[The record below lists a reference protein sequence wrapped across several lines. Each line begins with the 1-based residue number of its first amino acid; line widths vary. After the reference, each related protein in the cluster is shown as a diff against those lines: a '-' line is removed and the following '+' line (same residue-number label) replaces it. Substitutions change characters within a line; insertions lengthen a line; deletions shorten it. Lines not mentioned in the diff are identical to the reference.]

1 MTILGFTWY
10 YVLTFLA
17 VLSVLIY
24 VHEFGHYWV
33 ARRNGVRV
41 EVFSIGFGTE
51 LWGRTDR
58 HGTRWK
64 VCAIPLGGYVKMFGE
79 MMPGEGEVGG
89 EGTPERPLTPEEK
102 AESFTHKRLGQRTAI
117 VAAGPVANF
126 LFAVFLFAAV
136 FSLFGNPVPLAVVG
150 EVVPGTP
157 AATADIRP
165 GDKILAIESETVT
178 TFEDVRRIIGAHP
191 DVPVRLRIAR
201 DNTEIVIVATPQSAI
216 SADAKDGARVG
227 RIGIK
232 PDATEVAYERQN
244 PLTALWMGAE
254 RTVSLTGQILSYL
267 GQIIAGRQDA
277 RDLGG
282 PLRIAQMSGEV
293 AQDGGLISLLLFT
306 AVLSVNLGLIN
317 LFPIPMLDGGHLLF
331 YAAEALRGRP
341 LSPRAQ
347 EYGFRFGLALVLM
360 LTVFATW
367 NDLVNLKVIEFL
379 RQLIT

>member
-41 EVFSIGFGTE
+41 EVFSIGFGPE
-51 LWGRTDR
+51 LWGWTDR
-58 HGTRWK
+58 DGTRWK
-64 VCAIPLGGYVKMFGE
+64 ICAIPLGGYVKMFGMSE
-79 MMPGEGEVGG
+79 DETEKSQ
-89 EGTPERPLTPEEK
+89 PLTTEEE
-102 AESFTHKRLGQRTAI
+102 AVSFNHKRLGQRAAI
-117 VAAGPVANF
+117 VAAGPIANF
-126 LFAVFLFAAV
+126 LFAVVVFTAV
-136 FSLFGNPVPLAVVG
+136 FTVQGNPIPLAVVG
-150 EVVPGTP
+150 EVVAGTP
-157 AATADIRP
+157 ASEVGIRP
-165 GDKILAIESETVT
+165 GDKILAIESEPVT
-178 TFEDVRRIIGAHP
+178 KFEDIRRIVGDHAG
-191 DVPVRLRIAR
+191 VPVRIKILRDGA
-201 DNTEIVIVATPQSAI
+201 EITIVATPRA
-216 SADAKDGARVG
+216 AANAETGGGEVRVG
-227 RIGIK
+227 RIGVK
-232 PDATEVAYERQN
+232 PDPAQIVYERQN
-244 PLTALWMGAE
+244 PLMALWMGAE

-267 GQIIAGRQDA
+267 GQLIVGRQDS
-277 RDLGG
+277 RELGG

-293 AQDGGLISLLLFT
+293 AQDGGFSSLLLFT
-306 AVLSVNLGLIN
+306 AVLSINLGLIN

-341 LSPRAQ
+341 LSPRTQ

-379 RQLIT
+379 RQLIS

>member
-1 MTILGFTWY
+1 MTLFGFAWY
-10 YVLTFLA
+10 YVVTFLA

-33 ARRNGVRV
+33 ARRNSVRV
-41 EVFSIGFGTE
+41 EVFSIGFGPE

-64 VCAIPLGGYVKMFGE
+64 VCAVPLGGYVKMFGE
-79 MMPGEGEVGG
+79 YMPTEDEG
-89 EGTPERPLTPEEK
+89 ERPLTPAEQ

-117 VAAGPVANF
+117 VAAGPIANF
-126 LFAVFLFAAV
+126 LFAMFIFTAI
-136 FSLFGNPVPLAVVG
+136 FSLYGNPMPMPMVG
-150 EVVPGTP
+150 EVVAGSP
-157 AATADIRP
+157 AAEVGIRS
-165 GDKILAIESETVT
+165 GDKILAIESEPVT
-178 TFEDVRRIIGAHP
+178 TFEDVRRIIGAHT
-191 DVPVRLRIAR
+191 DVPVRLRIVR
-201 DNTEIVIVATPQSAI
+201 DGAEIVVTATPRAVATGNE
-216 SADAKDGARVG
+216 GARVG

-232 PDATEVAYERQN
+232 PDTHQIHYERQN
-244 PLTALWMGAE
+244 PLMALWMGVE
-254 RTVSLTGQILSYL
+254 KTVTLTGQILGYL
-267 GQIIAGRQDA
+267 GEMIVGRQDA
-277 RDLGG
+277 RELGG

-293 AQDGGLISLLLFT
+293 AQDGGLVSLLLFT

-331 YAAEALRGRP
+331 YAAEAVRGRP

-347 EYGFRFGLALVLM
+347 EYSFRFGLALVLM

-367 NDLVNLKVIEFL
+367 NDLVNLKVIEFI

>member
-1 MTILGFTWY
+1 MTILGFAWY
-10 YVLTFLA
+10 YILTFLA

-33 ARRNGVRV
+33 ARRNRVRV
-41 EVFSIGFGTE
+41 EVFSIGFGPE
-51 LWGRTDR
+51 VWGRTDR
-58 HGTRWK
+58 DGTRWK
-64 VCAIPLGGYVKMFGE
+64 ICAIPLGGYVKMFGE
-79 MMPGEGEVGG
+79 YFPSEDKPE
-89 EGTPERPLTPEEK
+89 EERPLTPEER
-102 AESFTHKRLGQRTAI
+102 AVSFTHKRLGQRSAI
-117 VAAGPVANF
+117 VAAGPIANF
-126 LFAVFLFAAV
+126 LFAILVFAAV
-136 FSLFGNPVPLAVVG
+136 FMVHGNPVPLAVVG
-150 EVVPGTP
+150 EVVAGTP
-157 AATADIRP
+157 AAEVGIRP

-178 TFEDVRRIIGAHP
+178 KFEDVRRIIGAHSG
-191 DVPVRLRIAR
+191 VPVRLRILR
-201 DNTEIVIVATPQSAI
+201 DGAEITIVATPRTPANVEAS
-216 SADAKDGARVG
+216 GVVRVG

-232 PDATEVAYERQN
+232 PDPAHIDYERQY
-244 PLTALWMGAE
+244 PLMALWMGAE

-267 GQIIAGRQDA
+267 GELIVGRQDT

-293 AQDGGLISLLLFT
+293 AQDGGLASLLLFT

-341 LSPRAQ
+341 LSPRTQ
-347 EYGFRFGLALVLM
+347 EYGFRFGLALVLL

>member
-33 ARRNGVRV
+33 ARRNRVRV
-41 EVFSIGFGTE
+41 EVFSIGFGPE
-51 LWGRTDR
+51 IWGRTDR

-64 VCAIPLGGYVKMFGE
+64 VCAVPLGGYVKMFGE
-79 MMPGEGEVGG
+79 YMPDDSES
-89 EGTPERPLTPEEK
+89 ERQKPLTPDEE
-102 AESFTHKRLGQRTAI
+102 AVSFTHKRLGQRTAI
-117 VAAGPVANF
+117 VAAGPIANF
-126 LFAVFLFAAV
+126 LFSIFVFAAV
-136 FSLFGNPVPLAVVG
+136 FTLFGNPVPLAVVG
-150 EVVPGTP
+150 EVVSGTP
-157 AATADIRP
+157 AAEAGLKP

-178 TFEDVRRIIGAHP
+178 TFDDLRRIIGAHP
-191 DVPVRLRIAR
+191 DVPVRLKLVR
-201 DNTEIVIVATPQSAI
+201 DHAEMTIVATPRGATESSAG
-216 SADAKDGARVG
+216 KNERVG

-232 PDATEVAYERQN
+232 PDPAEIAYERHN
-244 PLTALWMGAE
+244 PLVALWMGGE
-254 RTVSLTGQILSYL
+254 RTVSLTGQILTYL
-267 GQIIAGRQDA
+267 GQVVTGRQNA

-293 AQDGGLISLLLFT
+293 AQDGGLVSLLLFT

-317 LFPIPMLDGGHLLF
+317 LFPIPMLDGGHLLY
-331 YAAEALRGRP
+331 YAAEAVRGRP
-341 LSPRAQ
+341 LPPRAQ
-347 EYGFRFGLALVLM
+347 EYGFRFGLALVLL

-367 NDLVNLKVIEFL
+367 NDLVNLKVFEFL

>member
-41 EVFSIGFGTE
+41 EVFSIGFGPE
-51 LWGRTDR
+51 LWGWTDR
-58 HGTRWK
+58 DGTRWK
-64 VCAIPLGGYVKMFGE
+64 ICAIPLGGYVKMFGE
-79 MMPGEGEVGG
+79 YIPSEEETGES
-89 EGTPERPLTPEEK
+89 RPLTPEEE
-102 AESFTHKRLGQRTAI
+102 AVSFTHKRLGQRAAI
-117 VAAGPVANF
+117 VAAGPIANF
-126 LFAVFLFAAV
+126 LFAVVVFTAV
-136 FSLFGNPVPLAVVG
+136 FTVQGNPIPLAVIG
-150 EVVPGTP
+150 EVVAGTP
-157 AATADIRP
+157 AAEVGIQP
-165 GDKILAIESETVT
+165 GDKILAIESEPVT
-178 TFEDVRRIIGAHP
+178 KFDDIRRIIGGHAG
-191 DVPVRLRIAR
+191 VPVRIRILR
-201 DNTEIVIVATPQSAI
+201 DGTEITVVATPRATAN
-216 SADAKDGARVG
+216 ADAATGEVRVG
-227 RIGIK
+227 RIGVK
-232 PDATEVAYERQN
+232 PDPTQIAYERQN
-244 PLTALWMGAE
+244 PLMALWMGAE
-254 RTVSLTGQILSYL
+254 RTVALTGQILSYL
-267 GQIIAGRQDA
+267 GQLIVGQQDS

-293 AQDGGLISLLLFT
+293 AQDGGFSSLLLFT
-306 AVLSVNLGLIN
+306 AVLSINLGLIN

-341 LSPRAQ
+341 LSPRTQ

-379 RQLIT
+379 RQLIS

>member
-33 ARRNGVRV
+33 ARRNRVRV
-41 EVFSIGFGTE
+41 EVFSIGFGPE
-51 LWGRTDR
+51 IWGRNDR

-64 VCAIPLGGYVKMFGE
+64 ICAIPLGGYVKMFGE
-79 MMPGEGEVGG
+79 YMPDDSETEKQ
-89 EGTPERPLTPEEK
+89 RPLTPEEK

-117 VAAGPVANF
+117 VAAGPLANF
-126 LFAVFLFAAV
+126 LFAVFVFTAV
-136 FSLFGNPVPLAVVG
+136 FSLYGNPVPLAVIG
-150 EVVPGTP
+150 EVVPNTP
-157 AATADIRP
+157 AAEAGLRP
-165 GDKILAIESETVT
+165 GDKILAIETETVT

-191 DVPVRLRIAR
+191 DVPVRLSLVR
-201 DNTEIVIVATPQSAI
+201 DKIEMTIVATPRGTAE
-216 SADAKDGARVG
+216 KPTGEGERVG

-232 PDATEVAYERQN
+232 PDPAEIAYERQN
-244 PLTALWMGAE
+244 PVVALWMAGE
-254 RTVSLTGQILSYL
+254 RTVSLTGQIFTYL
-267 GQIIAGRQDA
+267 GRVVTGQQDT

-293 AQDGGLISLLLFT
+293 AQDGGLVSLLMFT
-306 AVLSVNLGLIN
+306 AVLSINLGLIN

-331 YAAEALRGRP
+331 YAAEAVRGRP
-341 LSPRAQ
+341 LPARAQ
-347 EYGFRFGLALVLM
+347 EYGFRFGLALVLL

>member
-33 ARRNGVRV
+33 ARRNRVRV

-58 HGTRWK
+58 YGTRWK
-64 VCAIPLGGYVKMFGE
+64 ICAIPLGGYVKMFGE
-79 MMPGEGEVGG
+79 YMPNEDES
-89 EGTPERPLTPEEK
+89 ENERPLTSEEQ

-126 LFAVFLFAAV
+126 LFAIFVFAAV
-136 FSLFGNPVPLAVVG
+136 FSLYGNPVPLAVVG
-150 EVVPGTP
+150 EVVSGTP
-157 AATADIRP
+157 AAESGLRP

-178 TFEDVRRIIGAHP
+178 TFDDVRRIVGAHP
-191 DVPVRLRIAR
+191 DVPIRLRIVR
-201 DNTEIVIVATPQSAI
+201 DNTETTIIATPRGTAE
-216 SADAKDGARVG
+216 ADAGKGARVG

-232 PDATEVAYERQN
+232 PDPAEIAYERQN
-244 PLTALWMGAE
+244 PLMALWMGAE

-267 GQIIAGRQDA
+267 GKIVTGRQDA

-293 AQDGGLISLLLFT
+293 AQDGGLVSLLLFT

-331 YAAEALRGRP
+331 YAAEAVRGRP
-341 LSPRAQ
+341 LPARAQ
-347 EYGFRFGLALVLM
+347 EYGFRFGLALVLL